1 MKNKLPLYATEMNL
15 TAIILSKRKQTQRY
29 DCIYM
34 KFKAT
39 QNYSVMTEIRIMTV
53 VWRIHLPTWR

>member
-1 MKNKLPLYATEMNL
+1 MKNKLLLYATEMNL

-29 DCIYM
+29 DCIHM

-39 QNYSVMTEIRIMTV
+39 QNYSVMTD
-53 VWRIHLPTWR
+53 